1 MPHLNS
7 GRKPQTPRV
16 GNFSL
21 GMRQRLGIAISLLS
35 NPKFVILD
43 EPMNGLDP
51 KGFIDV
57 RETILNLNKKGV
69 TFLISSHILSEL
81 DKICTRVG
89 FLTHGRLVKEIDFD
103 ELHQLARKKIV
114 IRVKNTEEV
123 ANSLAKQFDL
133 KEVKLDGEFITIY
146 DTLDV
151 NDVMKYLVDKKIKVE
166 SISST
171 EETIE
176 DFYQKLVNGGNE

>member
-1 MPHLNS
+1 M
-7 GRKPQTPRV
+7 
-16 GNFSL
+16 
-21 GMRQRLGIAISLLS
+21 
-35 NPKFVILD
+35 
-43 EPMNGLDP
+43 
-51 KGFIDV
+51 
-57 RETILNLNKKGV
+57 

-103 ELHQLARKKIV
+103 ELHQIARKKIV
-114 IRVKNTEEV
+114 IRVKDSEKIAE
-123 ANSLAKQFDL
+123 ALSKQFDL
-133 KEVKLDGEFITIY
+133 KEVKLDGEFVSIY

-176 DFYQKLVNGGNE
+176 DFYQQLVKGGVR